1 MSRIVEIAKRDFNGL
16 LIEQGFTCDCG
27 KHHGTPLKEVIIKAG
42 ALEQA
47 AEVVKKYGASKV
59 FLIADKNTYAAA
71 GERVASL
78 LDQAGIPKTVFIFDD
93 DYVQPTDT
101 SLDKVLAGF
110 DASCDLVLGV
120 GSGTIND
127 ISKLAA
133 KETGVRY
140 ISVATAPSM
149 DGFVSDTSSM
159 VMQGVK
165 VSVPSTVP
173 LAVIADLDVLAAAP
187 RKLLQAGFG
196 DIMAKYVSTCE
207 WRISHLVTDEYY
219 CEEIASL
226 MRLAVH
232 NCVSHVED
240 LAKGDHEAVR
250 LLMESLILAGIAMS
264 FAGTTRPASGVE
276 HYFSHLWDMRHLEF
290 DTPKSLHGLQTG
302 IGTILSLDIYDQIKK
317 IVPDEAHARQYAQAF
332 DLESWYEVI
341 RSYLGKSGERLVEL
355 DKKERKYDKE
365 AHAER
370 LSRIINNWDQIL
382 RIIEEELPCAEELR
396 KSYEIIGCP
405 VSPVAIGISYC
416 DTRRAF
422 LLTKDIRFKYNA
434 SMLLWDLGKL
444 EEVAQSL
451 WQEAR

>member
-1 MSRIVEIAKRDFNGL
+1 
-16 LIEQGFTCDCG
+16 
-27 KHHGTPLKEVIIKAG
+27 
-42 ALEQA
+42 
-47 AEVVKKYGASKV
+47 
-59 FLIADKNTYAAA
+59 
-71 GERVASL
+71 
-78 LDQAGIPKTVFIFDD
+78 
-93 DYVQPTDT
+93 
-101 SLDKVLAGF
+101 
-110 DASCDLVLGV
+110 
-120 GSGTIND
+120 
-127 ISKLAA
+127 
-133 KETGVRY
+133 
-140 ISVATAPSM
+140 M

-370 LSRIINNWDQIL
+370 LSRIINNRDQIL